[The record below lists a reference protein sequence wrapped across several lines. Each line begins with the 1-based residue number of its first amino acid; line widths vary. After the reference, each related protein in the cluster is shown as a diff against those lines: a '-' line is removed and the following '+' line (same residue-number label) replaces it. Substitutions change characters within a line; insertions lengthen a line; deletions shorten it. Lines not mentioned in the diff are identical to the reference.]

1 MMTRALLRKL
11 LGPAFAAAAFLFPSL
26 AEAAPAE
33 QFYAGRRITMFLST
47 GVGGTYAA
55 YAIALAPH
63 LSNHIPGKPR
73 VIVDYMNGAGGIRA
87 MNFLYSNAPKDGTVI
102 GLVHSSVPFAPLYGI
117 QGAQFDAMKMNW
129 IGAMNASTGIC
140 VAWHE
145 SDIKT
150 WNDLFTKDFFVGSSG
165 AGAQMEILPQVI
177 NKLFGTR
184 IKIIPGYPGGND
196 VFVAME
202 RGEVDGRCG
211 GLISGINSTRPDW
224 FPQKKVSIPIQI
236 ALERNPL
243 FPDVPALGEF
253 AKDEHTRQVLQ
264 LVLSPMSMF
273 GPIVAPPGVPAE
285 RVAALRAAL
294 HGAMNDPAFRR
305 DAERARIE
313 IEEVDSRELLTLL
326 TGAYAMRPEV
336 VRAAREA
343 MNLTGAAPE

>member
-1 MMTRALLRKL
+1 
-11 LGPAFAAAAFLFPSL
+11 
-26 AEAAPAE
+26 
-33 QFYAGRRITMFLST
+33 
-47 GVGGTYAA
+47 
-55 YAIALAPH
+55 
-63 LSNHIPGKPR
+63 
-73 VIVDYMNGAGGIRA
+73 
-87 MNFLYSNAPKDGTVI
+87 
-102 GLVHSSVPFAPLYGI
+102 
-117 QGAQFDAMKMNW
+117 
-129 IGAMNASTGIC
+129 
-140 VAWHE
+140 
-145 SDIKT
+145 
-150 WNDLFTKDFFVGSSG
+150 
-165 AGAQMEILPQVI
+165 MEILPQVI

-253 AKDEHTRQVLQ
+253 ARDQQTRQVLA

-285 RVAALRAAL
+285 RVDALRTAL
-294 HGAMNDPAFRR
+294 ERAMRDPAFIA
-305 DAERARIE
+305 DAQKARIE
-313 IEEVDSRELLTLL
+313 IEYVSAQKLQGLLT
-326 TGAYAMRPEV
+326 TAYAMRPEV

-343 MNLTGAAPE
+343 MNLTGSAPE